1 MSDTPIF
8 TLRPVE
14 GKPSEILDGEFRVYL
29 HPEDLKQLR
38 LNPGDRCLL
47 STTDGT
53 SGVGIAWRSINAN
66 ARRIVKSTHSF
77 KDAYGFKI
85 GDKLSISKYDGE
97 WRQVKSVWVREVSD
111 SSIYPVDMDA
121 LNFSIKC
128 KLCEVAKVVNEG
140 HKLTSSVTME
150 ALWPGGHFDV
160 ELKTGNQRNSKRRFA
175 IENIEAA
182 GSVSVVPYTLQHDS
196 IVHVSNGAQT
206 ATAVPSQPPS
216 TVEEKPIQI
225 DFAGIGGLDRQLK
238 ELNDKVRAMAQLID
252 QSRASSRAV
261 RLKHPSRV
269 LLYGAS
275 GTGKTLVLDRVKQAG
290 FRGVGVIDTSIKS
303 LSKIKGEEEI
313 QNVFAKATSQQPSV
327 VAIDDLHLLAGKQ
340 DHDLVSE
347 CLASEIRKLGTSQVI
362 VVATANSPNDITASL
377 RPHFRVEIE
386 LPIPDSKSRTEILR
400 VLWDGALDLID
411 GAILATVGD
420 RTHGYVGRD
429 LEQLSQEALDI
440 ADRRWDQTHSRQE
453 NDGLVNGALHEE
465 DQLTKTGP
473 EAQHTSNH
481 AEDFQVLLSDY
492 EQALLKIKPTAMR
505 EIFFEIPKVRWSD
518 IGGSESVKAA
528 LSKVYERPFAHPEIK
543 QRFKNQ
549 PSRGILLYGPPGCS
563 KTLTAKAMAT
573 SSGLNF
579 LAVKGA
585 ELTSMYVGETER
597 NIREVFRKARNAS
610 PSVIF
615 FDEID
620 AIAASRGIEGGR
632 GDGGTPG
639 LNVLTTLLTEMD
651 GVETL
656 NSVLVLAATNRPDIL
671 DPALLRP
678 GRFDAVLYV
687 APPPMIARREIL
699 EINTRGRPLDGV
711 DLDEVSR
718 TTEGYSGAE
727 IVAICNFASGLAE
740 DRAWEAAGQGLSIE
754 DVFITM
760 DDFMEAVSR
769 QRTVITPET
778 LERYENWGKKMVGI
792 GMERL

>member
-1 MSDTPIF
+1 MSEATVF

-14 GKPSEILDGEFRVYL
+14 GKPSETLEGEFRIQI

-38 LNPGDRCLL
+38 LSPGDRCLL
-47 STTDGT
+47 TTADGNT
-53 SGVGIAWRSINAN
+53 GVGIAWRSINAN
-66 ARRIVKSTHSF
+66 SRRIVKSTHSF
-77 KDAYGFKI
+77 KDAYGFRI
-85 GDKLSISKYDGE
+85 GDKLSITRYDGD
-97 WRQVKSVWVREVSD
+97 WRDIKSVWVRELAD
-111 SSIYPVDMDA
+111 YPGPPVTADA
-121 LNFSIKC
+121 LDFSIRC
-128 KLCEVAKVVNEG
+128 KLY
-140 HKLTSSVTME
+140 SME

-160 ELKTGNQRNSKRRFA
+160 DSKSSIQSRSKRRFV
-175 IENIEAA
+175 IEKLESQSMTNQLAA
-182 GSVSVVPYTLQHDS
+182 PYALQYDS
-196 IVHVSNGAQT
+196 NVYISDHATSIPAEPAQP
-206 ATAVPSQPPS
+206 VK
-216 TVEEKPIQI
+216 EGPIQI
-225 DFAGIGGLDRQLK
+225 DTEGIGGLDRQLK
-238 ELNDKVRAMAQLID
+238 ELNDKIRAMIQLVD
-252 QSRASSRAV
+252 KNRASSKAV
-261 RLKHPSRV
+261 RLRLPSRV

-275 GTGKTLVLDRVKQAG
+275 GTGKTLVLDKFKQAG
-290 FRGVGVIDTSIKS
+290 FRGVSMVDTSIKS
-303 LSKIKGEEEI
+303 LAKSKGEEEI
-313 QNVFAKATSQQPSV
+313 RKAFAKAVSQQPSV
-327 VAIDDLHLLAGKQ
+327 VAIDDIHLIAGRQ
-340 DHDLVSE
+340 DHDLVSG
-347 CLASEIRKLGTSQVI
+347 CLASEIRSLGTAQVL
-362 VVATANSPNDITASL
+362 VVASANSPNDIAMSL

-386 LPIPDSKSRTEILR
+386 LPIPDSKSRTDILR
-400 VLWDGALDLID
+400 MLWEPAVDLVDDAVLSV
-411 GAILATVGD
+411 VGD
-420 RTHGYVGRD
+420 KTHGYVGRD

-440 ADRRWDQTHSRQE
+440 ADHRWDNGPAEQNGIQDLHDSSIG
-453 NDGLVNGALHEE
+453 NDLAGGIGGANVA
-465 DQLTKTGP
+465 
-473 EAQHTSNH
+473 AQGASNH
-481 AEDFQVLLSDY
+481 PDGFRVLLSDY
-492 EQALLKIKPTAMR
+492 EQAFLKIKPTAMR

-518 IGGSESVKAA
+518 IGGSESVKTA

-543 QRFKNQ
+543 LRFKNQ

-620 AIAASRGIEGGR
+620 AIAASRGIEGGAR
-632 GDGGTPG
+632 GEGGTPG

-687 APPPMIARREIL
+687 APPPTSARKEIL
-699 EINTRGRPLDGV
+699 QINTRERPLSGV
-711 DLDEVSR
+711 DLDEVAR
-718 TTEGYSGAE
+718 ITEGYSGAE

-740 DRAWEAAGQGLSIE
+740 DRAWEKAGQGLDIN

-760 DDFMEAVSR
+760 DDFVEAANR
-769 QRTVITPET
+769 QRTVITPEM
-778 LERYENWGKKMVGI
+778 LQRYEDWGAKMVGI